1 MYSLIRPLL
10 FSLPPERAHHITLAT
25 LNTLEKLHLA
35 HFLFGTNTASKPQT
49 VMGITFPNALGLA
62 AGLDKNADYVDGLG
76 ALGFGFIEVG
86 TITPRPQSGNPQ
98 PRLFRLPKKNA
109 LINRMGF
116 NNAGVETLIANVKKQ
131 QYKGILGI
139 NIGKNFDTAL
149 ENAVDDYVICL
160 EKVYPYADY
169 ITVNISSPNT
179 PGLRTLQHGDE
190 LNVMLAKLKL
200 TQLALQKQHDRYVS
214 IAVKIAPDMDE
225 DAIYAVA
232 NALIEHDI
240 DGVIATN
247 TTLERTAVQGL
258 NHADEQGGLSGAPL
272 TEKSTEV
279 IKQLHTALAGKLP
292 IIAVGGI
299 QSAADAQ
306 AKLDAGASLVQ
317 IYTGLVYQGPA
328 LVKNILRSL

>member
-35 HFLFGTNTASKPQT
+35 HFFFGTNTASKPQT

-200 TQLALQKQHDRYVS
+200 TQLALQKQHDRYVP